1 MDERKENARHLLA
14 LRQHWIYVVVA
25 VALSVAGAAAY
36 TQVAKKQ
43 YEASADVL
51 VSPVGSDTLLGL
63 PLLRV
68 SLFGRSVVTAAQLSE
83 SPQVAA
89 RVRNSLNLN
98 LAPPAVSA
106 LMTATPQQQSDIV
119 RITGRAESPD
129 VAARIAN
136 AFAQAL
142 LAERTQRF
150 QRQLHKVVANLSGR
164 LRAVGDRRGNAEA
177 DALAAQITNYRA
189 LYGDTDPTLEIASR
203 AIAPSKP
210 ASPRPLLALTVA
222 AMIGLLLGIGVAV
235 GLGIASP
242 VVMRAESISD
252 RDGSPILARMP
263 RPTDDDVRA
272 ALSDP
277 HQLPHELR
285 ASVRTLWAN
294 LGALPN
300 QSPGRILLI
309 TSAAAGEGS
318 PAVAALLAAVVAGTG
333 TSVTL
338 IDADL
343 EQGPLASMVDG
354 EARSVP
360 SLGRLLASDDML
372 AAELV
377 HRQLDLRSCRP
388 GSPGGRARKSA
399 APSAV
404 LPLVSSQQLQMLL
417 ADPEDRQLTEWL
429 PPERLSALVVQ
440 LRRQVKVVVVSA
452 PPLPAAETTVLTNL
466 ADAVIITVAVGRTRR
481 ARLTRLR
488 EELAERG
495 VVPAGFV
502 VLERSSAQMRIAHLP
517 SMPSVQRRSKL
528 SVRRRWA

>member
-1 MDERKENARHLLA
+1 
-14 LRQHWIYVVVA
+14 
-25 VALSVAGAAAY
+25 
-36 TQVAKKQ
+36 
-43 YEASADVL
+43 
-51 VSPVGSDTLLGL
+51 
-63 PLLRV
+63 
-68 SLFGRSVVTAAQLSE
+68 
-83 SPQVAA
+83 
-89 RVRNSLNLN
+89 
-98 LAPPAVSA
+98 
-106 LMTATPQQQSDIV
+106 
-119 RITGRAESPD
+119 
-129 VAARIAN
+129 
-136 AFAQAL
+136 
-142 LAERTQRF
+142 
-150 QRQLHKVVANLSGR
+150 
-164 LRAVGDRRGNAEA
+164 
-177 DALAAQITNYRA
+177 
-189 LYGDTDPTLEIASR
+189 
-203 AIAPSKP
+203 
-210 ASPRPLLALTVA
+210 
-222 AMIGLLLGIGVAV
+222 
-235 GLGIASP
+235 
-242 VVMRAESISD
+242 
-252 RDGSPILARMP
+252 MP

-318 PAVAALLAAVVAGTG
+318 PAVAALLAAVVARTG

-343 EQGPLASMVDG
+343 ERGPLASMVDG

-360 SLGRLLASDDML
+360 SLGRLLASDD
-372 AAELV
+372 
-377 HRQLDLRSCRP
+377 LRSGRP
-388 GSPGGRARKSA
+388 GSSGGRARKSA

-404 LPLVSSQQLQMLL
+404 LPLVSSQQLQVLL

-440 LRRQVKVVVVSA
+440 LRRQVKLVVVSA

-517 SMPSVQRRSKL
+517 SMPSVQIPSKL